1 MKKKGLIIGI
11 ACICLVLLIGLY
23 FLFGNRGETIT
34 DFRFTEDIVVENGVA
49 DIAESEIPF
58 TVEEDGTYVMHTTWN
73 AKEAG
78 MISGLAVYNPAGE
91 IVFCVTGESVE
102 ADSVEVELEAGEYIA
117 HYYYLTNE
125 DDLDALVQ
133 DSNAVGYSDEEPYT
147 YATNG
152 TYEMTYQFSIQKTD
166 GMNIWLCL
174 GVLAG
179 IVIGAILIIVVLILT
194 KTDGNI
200 EPKYDERQLL
210 ERGKGFKLAFFVEM
224 IYTAFLIL
232 MYIMEIKVP
241 VATEVLLFFG
251 IVLSVFVYAVY
262 CIRKEAYISLNESV
276 KKLNVAFLLIGIANL
291 LIGVSHCFSGGMIQD
306 GVLTF
311 RSLNLICGIFM
322 MIMSIVIGTSQI
334 ESKEEEE

>member
-11 ACICLVLLIGLY
+11 ACICIVLLIGLY

-58 TVEEDGTYVMHTTWN
+58 TLGEDGTYVMHTTWN
-73 AKEAG
+73 AKEDG

-102 ADSVEVELEAGEYIA
+102 ADSIEVELEAGEYIA
-117 HYYYLTNE
+117 HYYYMTNE
-125 DDLDALVQ
+125 EAVNALVEK
-133 DSNAVGYSDEEPYT
+133 SGADEYGDEPYT
-147 YATNG
+147 YAVNG
-152 TYEMTYQFSIQKTD
+152 TYEITYQFSIRKTD

-179 IVIGAILIIVVLILT
+179 VVIGAILIIVVLTLT

-210 ERGKGFKLAFFVEM
+210 ERGKGFKLGFFVEM

-251 IVLSVFVYAVY
+251 ILLSVSVYAIY
-262 CIRKEAYISLNESV
+262 CIRKEAYISLNENA
-276 KKLNVAFLLIGIANL
+276 KKINIVFLVIGIANL